1 MPNKLKNKS
10 VVILDGNFLNFDPFI
25 GTSYH
30 LLSVVKH
37 AKIQIQNKKYPKFSD
52 KKIFLNQKFVNNL
65 KLSKF
70 NKFIKFGK
78 KFIPILSKAKYI
90 KSAYAVRCVE
100 VSSNNQYRKTE
111 LQFFEKILLQFFQA
125 NGTTVLKLDMKLKN
139 C

>member
-1 MPNKLKNKS
+1 MQKYKFKIKN
-10 VVILDGNFLNFDPFI
+10 ILNLAI
-25 GTSYH
+25 
-30 LLSVVKH
+30 
-37 AKIQIQNKKYPKFSD
+37 

-111 LQFFEKILLQFFQA
+111 LQFFGKNIIAVFSGKWNNCVKVGYEIKKLLDNEK
-125 NGTTVLKLDMKLKN
+125 
-139 C
+139 